1 MDLKNSFY
9 ILLIMEFNNEKTSI
23 EYFNDYTRDFV
34 RDVQSTFP
42 EYKDLLG
49 EYYSDILTEESQ
61 NTDKHVKRFMRKMRE
76 FKTQVSSKS
85 TDLYKEPVF
94 ILKNLDFKILFESED
109 LSVESRE
116 KMWEY
121 IQTLFVLGES
131 IINDSER
138 VKKLVK
144 NFKRL
149 RNTDDSVTDDSVTAA
164 GASAATEQTTETAE
178 AEEPDEEDEHILNML
193 KNLSERKTDKPLDEN
208 MFENGMIG
216 KLAQELSEELDI
228 EKMGLNISEEGNVD
242 SVFSNLL
249 SGDNPMKFMNLIQT
263 VGKKIQTKM
272 ESNGLDQEA
281 LVNEA
286 TSMMSNL
293 QGGNSMFDNILKQA
307 SAMAGPAAAAAA
319 AGNTDNRPSGSTG
332 NATRDRLRKKLEQR
346 KNNSGN

>member
-1 MDLKNSFY
+1 
-9 ILLIMEFNNEKTSI
+9 MEFNNEKTSI

-34 RDVQSTFP
+34 RDIQTTFP
-42 EYKDLLG
+42 EYKELLQD
-49 EYYSDILTEESQ
+49 YYQDILTDESQ

-76 FKTQVSSKS
+76 FKTEISSKS
-85 TDLYKEPVF
+85 PDLYKEPVF

-109 LSVESRE
+109 LSSESRE

-149 RNTDDSVTDDSVTAA
+149 RKPDESSQSENA
-164 GASAATEQTTETAE
+164 EE
-178 AEEPDEEDEHILNML
+178 AEEADEEDEHILNML
-193 KNLSERKTDKPLDEN
+193 KNLSERKSDKPLDEN

-263 VGKKIQTKM
+263 VGQKIQNKM

-293 QGGNSMFDNILKQA
+293 QGSNSLFDNLMKQA
-307 SAMAGPAAAAAA
+307 GNLSGMRNSAAA
-319 AGNTDNRPSGSTG
+319 AGAAANVAASNPQGASG
-332 NATRDRLRKKLEQR
+332 NATRDRLRKKLEAR
-346 KNNSGN
+346 KNQSK

>member
-1 MDLKNSFY
+1 
-9 ILLIMEFNNEKTSI
+9 MELNNDKTSI

-42 EYKDLLG
+42 EYAELLG
-49 EYYSDILTEESQ
+49 EYYDDILTDESQ
-61 NTDKHVKRFMRKMRE
+61 NTDKHVKRFMRKMKD
-76 FKTQVSSKS
+76 FKNEVASKS
-85 TDLYKEPVF
+85 PDLYKEPVF

-109 LSVESRE
+109 LSEESRE
-116 KMWEY
+116 KMWDY

-138 VKKLVK
+138 VKKLVR

-149 RNTDDSVTDDSVTAA
+149 RNPEEVAQSETSSEAV
-164 GASAATEQTTETAE
+164 TETAE
-178 AEEPDEEDEHILNML
+178 QEEPDDEDRQILEML
-193 KNLSERKTDKPLDEN
+193 KNLSERKPEKPLDEN

-242 SVFSNLL
+242 SIFSNLL

-272 ESNGLDQEA
+272 DENGLDQEA

-293 QGGNSMFDNILKQA
+293 QGNNSMFDNLMKQA
-307 SAMAGPAAAAAA
+307 
-319 AGNTDNRPSGSTG
+319 GNLGGMGMGAQNNSNTGS
-332 NATRDRLRKKLEQR
+332 NATRDRLKKKLDAR
-346 KNNSGN
+346 KNKNN

>member
-1 MDLKNSFY
+1 
-9 ILLIMEFNNEKTSI
+9 MELNNDKTSI

-34 RDVQSTFP
+34 RDIQETFP
-42 EYKDLLG
+42 EYRDLLG
-49 EYYSDILTEESQ
+49 EYYADILTEESQ

-76 FKTQVSSKS
+76 FKTEISTKS
-85 TDLYKEPVF
+85 PDLYKEPVF
-94 ILKNLDFKILFESED
+94 ILKNLDFKILFESEE
-109 LSVESRE
+109 LSNDNRE

-149 RNTDDSVTDDSVTAA
+149 RTSDEGSAEGAA
-164 GASAATEQTTETAE
+164 ESTEE
-178 AEEPDEEDEHILNML
+178 APDEEDEHILNML
-193 KNLSERKTDKPLDEN
+193 KNLSERKPDKPLDEN

-228 EKMGLNISEEGNVD
+228 EKMGLNISEDSNVD
-242 SVFSNLL
+242 SIFSNLL
-249 SGDNPMKFMNLIQT
+249 SGNNPMKFMNLIQT
-263 VGKKIQTKM
+263 VGQKIQTKM
-272 ESNGLDQEA
+272 DENGLDQEA

-293 QGGNSMFDNILKQA
+293 QGSNNLFDNLMKQA
-307 SAMAGPAAAAAA
+307 
-319 AGNTDNRPSGSTG
+319 GNLGGMPNPGQGQGQGQGQRQESTG
-332 NATRDRLRKKLEQR
+332 NATRDRLRRKLEER
-346 KNNSGN
+346 KNKEK

>member
-85 TDLYKEPVF
+85 ADLYKEPVF

-109 LSVESRE
+109 LSIESRE

-149 RNTDDSVTDDSVTAA
+149 RNTDDSVTADSVTASD
-164 GASAATEQTTETAE
+164 ASAATEQTTETEEAE
-178 AEEPDEEDEHILNML
+178 APDEEDEHILNML

-293 QGGNSMFDNILKQA
+293 QGNNSLFDNLMKQA
-307 SAMAGPAAAAAA
+307 GNLSGMGNPAAAAEAA
-319 AGNTDNRPSGSTG
+319 NKASQASSG
-332 NATRDRLRKKLEQR
+332 NATRDRLRRKLDAKKNAS
-346 KNNSGN
+346 K

>member
-1 MDLKNSFY
+1 
-9 ILLIMEFNNEKTSI
+9 MELNNDKTSI

-34 RDVQSTFP
+34 RDIQETFP
-42 EYKDLLG
+42 EYRDLLG
-49 EYYSDILTEESQ
+49 EYYADILTEESQ

-76 FKTQVSSKS
+76 FKTEISTKS
-85 TDLYKEPVF
+85 PDLYKEPVF
-94 ILKNLDFKILFESED
+94 ILKNLDFKILFESEE
-109 LSVESRE
+109 LSNDNRE

-149 RNTDDSVTDDSVTAA
+149 RTSDGGAA
-164 GASAATEQTTETAE
+164 EGAAESTEE
-178 AEEPDEEDEHILNML
+178 APDEEDEHILNML
-193 KNLSERKTDKPLDEN
+193 KNLSERKPDKPLDEN

-228 EKMGLNISEEGNVD
+228 EKMGLNISEDSNVD
-242 SVFSNLL
+242 SIFSNLL
-249 SGDNPMKFMNLIQT
+249 SGNNPMKFMNLIQT
-263 VGKKIQTKM
+263 VGQKIQTKM
-272 ESNGLDQEA
+272 DENGLDQEA

-293 QGGNSMFDNILKQA
+293 QGSNNLFDNLMKQA
-307 SAMAGPAAAAAA
+307 SNLGGMPNPGQ
-319 AGNTDNRPSGSTG
+319 GQGQGKGQRQESTG
-332 NATRDRLRKKLEQR
+332 NATRDRLRRKLEER
-346 KNNSGN
+346 KNKEK

>member
-34 RDVQSTFP
+34 RDIQTTFP
-42 EYKDLLG
+42 EYKELLQD
-49 EYYSDILTEESQ
+49 YYQDILTDESQ

-76 FKTQVSSKS
+76 FKTEISSKS
-85 TDLYKEPVF
+85 PDLYKEPVF

-109 LSVESRE
+109 LSSESRE

-149 RNTDDSVTDDSVTAA
+149 RKPDESSQSENA
-164 GASAATEQTTETAE
+164 EE
-178 AEEPDEEDEHILNML
+178 AEEADEEDEHILNML
-193 KNLSERKTDKPLDEN
+193 KNLSERKSDKPLDEN

-263 VGKKIQTKM
+263 VGQKIQNKM

-293 QGGNSMFDNILKQA
+293 QGSNSLFDNLMKQA
-307 SAMAGPAAAAAA
+307 GNLSGMRNSAAA
-319 AGNTDNRPSGSTG
+319 AGAAANVAASNPQGASG
-332 NATRDRLRKKLEQR
+332 NATRDRLRKKLEAR
-346 KNNSGN
+346 KNQSK

>member
-1 MDLKNSFY
+1 
-9 ILLIMEFNNEKTSI
+9 MELNNDKTSI

-34 RDVQSTFP
+34 RDIQETFP
-42 EYKDLLG
+42 EYRDLLG
-49 EYYSDILTEESQ
+49 EYYADILTEESQ

-76 FKTQVSSKS
+76 FKTEISTKS
-85 TDLYKEPVF
+85 PDLYKEPVF
-94 ILKNLDFKILFESED
+94 ILKNLDFKILFESEE
-109 LSVESRE
+109 LSNDNRE

-149 RNTDDSVTDDSVTAA
+149 RTSDEGSAEGAA
-164 GASAATEQTTETAE
+164 ESTEE
-178 AEEPDEEDEHILNML
+178 APDEEDEHILNML
-193 KNLSERKTDKPLDEN
+193 KNLSERKPDKPLDEN

-228 EKMGLNISEEGNVD
+228 EKMGLNISEDSNVD
-242 SVFSNLL
+242 SIFSNLL
-249 SGDNPMKFMNLIQT
+249 SGNNPMKFMNLIQT
-263 VGKKIQTKM
+263 VGQKIQTKM
-272 ESNGLDQEA
+272 DENGLDQEA

-293 QGGNSMFDNILKQA
+293 QGSNNLFDNLMKQA
-307 SAMAGPAAAAAA
+307 SNLGGMPNPGQ
-319 AGNTDNRPSGSTG
+319 GQGQGKGQRQESTG
-332 NATRDRLRKKLEQR
+332 NATRDRLRRKLEER
-346 KNNSGN
+346 KNKEK

>member
-9 ILLIMEFNNEKTSI
+9 ILLIMEFNSEKTSI

-34 RDVQSTFP
+34 RDIQSTFP
-42 EYKDLLG
+42 EYNDLLG

-76 FKTQVSSKS
+76 FKTQISSKS
-85 TDLYKEPVF
+85 PDLYKQPVF

-109 LSVESRE
+109 LSAESRE

-149 RNTDDSVTDDSVTAA
+149 RNTDDSST
-164 GASAATEQTTETAE
+164 ASADTEQTTET
-178 AEEPDEEDEHILNML
+178 PDEEDEHILNML

-228 EKMGLNISEEGNVD
+228 EKMGLNISEDGNVD

-272 ESNGLDQEA
+272 EDNGLDQEA

-293 QGGNSMFDNILKQA
+293 QGNNSLFDNLMKQA
-307 SAMAGPAAAAAA
+307 GNLSGMGNPAAAAAA
-319 AGNTDNRPSGSTG
+319 ANRAYQASSG
-332 NATRDRLRKKLEQR
+332 NATRDRLRRKLDAKKNAS
-346 KNNSGN
+346 K

>member
-1 MDLKNSFY
+1 
-9 ILLIMEFNNEKTSI
+9 MELNNDKTSI

-34 RDVQSTFP
+34 RDVQTTFP

-49 EYYSDILTEESQ
+49 EYYEDILTEESN
-61 NTDKHVKRFMRKMRE
+61 NTDKHVKRFMRKMKD
-76 FKTQVSSKS
+76 FKNEVASKS
-85 TDLYKEPVF
+85 PDLYKEPVF

-109 LSVESRE
+109 LSEESRE
-116 KMWEY
+116 KMWDY

-138 VKKLVK
+138 VKKLVR

-149 RNTDDSVTDDSVTAA
+149 RNPEEVAQSETSSEAV
-164 GASAATEQTTETAE
+164 TETAE
-178 AEEPDEEDEHILNML
+178 EEEPDDEDRQILEML
-193 KNLSERKTDKPLDEN
+193 KNLSERKPEKPLDEN

-242 SVFSNLL
+242 SIFSNLL

-272 ESNGLDQEA
+272 DENGLDQEA

-293 QGGNSMFDNILKQA
+293 QGNNSLFDNLMKQA
-307 SAMAGPAAAAAA
+307 GNLGGMGMGAQNNSTAGSNP
-319 AGNTDNRPSGSTG
+319 
-332 NATRDRLRKKLEQR
+332 TRDRLKKKLDAR
-346 KNNSGN
+346 KNKNN

>member
-1 MDLKNSFY
+1 
-9 ILLIMEFNNEKTSI
+9 MELNNDKTSI

-42 EYKDLLG
+42 EYAELLG
-49 EYYSDILTEESQ
+49 EYYDDILTDESQ
-61 NTDKHVKRFMRKMRE
+61 NTDKHVKRFMRKMKD
-76 FKTQVSSKS
+76 FKNEVASKS
-85 TDLYKEPVF
+85 PDLYKEPVF

-109 LSVESRE
+109 LSEESRE
-116 KMWEY
+116 KMWDY

-138 VKKLVK
+138 VKKLVR

-149 RNTDDSVTDDSVTAA
+149 RNPEEVTQSDTSSEAV
-164 GASAATEQTTETAE
+164 TETAE
-178 AEEPDEEDEHILNML
+178 EEEPDDEDRQILEML
-193 KNLSERKTDKPLDEN
+193 KNLSERKPEKPLDEN

-242 SVFSNLL
+242 SIFSNLL

-272 ESNGLDQEA
+272 DQNGLDQEA

-293 QGGNSMFDNILKQA
+293 QGNNSMFDNLMKQA
-307 SAMAGPAAAAAA
+307 
-319 AGNTDNRPSGSTG
+319 GNLGGMGMGAQNNSNTGS
-332 NATRDRLRKKLEQR
+332 NATRDRLKKKLDAR
-346 KNNSGN
+346 KNKNN

>member
-9 ILLIMEFNNEKTSI
+9 ILLIMEFNSEKTSI

-34 RDVQSTFP
+34 RDIQSTFP
-42 EYKDLLG
+42 EYNDLLG

-76 FKTQVSSKS
+76 FKTQISSKS
-85 TDLYKEPVF
+85 PDLYKQPVF

-109 LSVESRE
+109 LSAESRE

-149 RNTDDSVTDDSVTAA
+149 RNTDDSST
-164 GASAATEQTTETAE
+164 ASADTEQTTET
-178 AEEPDEEDEHILNML
+178 PDEEDEHILNML

-228 EKMGLNISEEGNVD
+228 EKMGLNISEDGNVD

-272 ESNGLDQEA
+272 EDNGLDQEA

-293 QGGNSMFDNILKQA
+293 QGNNSLFDNLMKQA
-307 SAMAGPAAAAAA
+307 GNLSGMGNPAAAAAA
-319 AGNTDNRPSGSTG
+319 ANRASQASSG
-332 NATRDRLRKKLEQR
+332 NATRDRLRRKLDAKKNAS
-346 KNNSGN
+346 K

>member
-9 ILLIMEFNNEKTSI
+9 ILLIMEFNSEKTSI

-34 RDVQSTFP
+34 RDIQSTFP

-76 FKTQVSSKS
+76 FKTQISSKS
-85 TDLYKEPVF
+85 PDLYKEPVF

-109 LSVESRE
+109 LSTESRE

-149 RNTDDSVTDDSVTAA
+149 RNTDDSATDAA
-164 GASAATEQTTETAE
+164 ASDNTEATPDKSDEEQ
-178 AEEPDEEDEHILNML
+178 PDEEDEHILNML
-193 KNLSERKTDKPLDEN
+193 RNLSERKTDKPLDEN

-272 ESNGLDQEA
+272 EDNGLDQEA

-293 QGGNSMFDNILKQA
+293 QGNNSLFDNLMKQA
-307 SAMAGPAAAAAA
+307 GNLSGMGNPAATAAAA
-319 AGNTDNRPSGSTG
+319 NRSSQASSG
-332 NATRDRLRKKLEQR
+332 NATRDRLRRKLDAKKNAS
-346 KNNSGN
+346 K

>member
-1 MDLKNSFY
+1 
-9 ILLIMEFNNEKTSI
+9 MEFNSEKTSI

-42 EYKDLLG
+42 EYTDLLG

-76 FKTQVSSKS
+76 FKTQISSKS
-85 TDLYKEPVF
+85 PDLYKEPVF

-109 LSVESRE
+109 LSTESRE

-149 RNTDDSVTDDSVTAA
+149 RNTYDTAA
-164 GASAATEQTTETAE
+164 LDTKEATPEKSDEEQ
-178 AEEPDEEDEHILNML
+178 PDEEDEHILNML

-272 ESNGLDQEA
+272 EDNGLDQEA

-293 QGGNSMFDNILKQA
+293 QGNNSLFDNLMKQA
-307 SAMAGPAAAAAA
+307 GNLSGMGNPAATAAAA
-319 AGNTDNRPSGSTG
+319 NRASQASSG
-332 NATRDRLRKKLEQR
+332 NATRDRLRRKLDAKKNAS
-346 KNNSGN
+346 K

>member
-1 MDLKNSFY
+1 
-9 ILLIMEFNNEKTSI
+9 MELNNDKTSI

-34 RDVQSTFP
+34 RDIQETFP
-42 EYKDLLG
+42 EYRDLLG
-49 EYYSDILTEESQ
+49 EYYADILTEESQ

-76 FKTQVSSKS
+76 FKTEISTKS
-85 TDLYKEPVF
+85 PDLYKEPVF
-94 ILKNLDFKILFESED
+94 ILKNLDFKILFESEE
-109 LSVESRE
+109 LSNDNRE

-149 RNTDDSVTDDSVTAA
+149 RTPDEGTNEGPAES
-164 GASAATEQTTETAE
+164 TEE
-178 AEEPDEEDEHILNML
+178 APDEEDEHILNML
-193 KNLSERKTDKPLDEN
+193 KNLSERKPDKPLDEN

-228 EKMGLNISEEGNVD
+228 EKMGLNISEDSNVD
-242 SVFSNLL
+242 SIFSNLL
-249 SGDNPMKFMNLIQT
+249 SGNNPMKFMNLIQT
-263 VGKKIQTKM
+263 VGQKIQTKM
-272 ESNGLDQEA
+272 DENGLDQEA

-293 QGGNSMFDNILKQA
+293 QGSNNLFDNLMKQA
-307 SAMAGPAAAAAA
+307 
-319 AGNTDNRPSGSTG
+319 GNLGGMPNPGQGQGKGQRQESTG
-332 NATRDRLRKKLEQR
+332 NATRDRLRRKLEER
-346 KNNSGN
+346 KNKEK

>member
-1 MDLKNSFY
+1 
-9 ILLIMEFNNEKTSI
+9 MELNNDKTSI

-34 RDVQSTFP
+34 RDIQETFP
-42 EYKDLLG
+42 EYRDLLG
-49 EYYSDILTEESQ
+49 EYYTDILTEESQ

-76 FKTQVSSKS
+76 FKTEISTKSS
-85 TDLYKEPVF
+85 DLYKEPIF
-94 ILKNLDFKILFESED
+94 ILKNLDFKILFESEE
-109 LSVESRE
+109 LSNDNRE

-149 RNTDDSVTDDSVTAA
+149 RTPDE
-164 GASAATEQTTETAE
+164 GTTEGAAE
-178 AEEPDEEDEHILNML
+178 GPAESTEEAPDEEDEHILNML
-193 KNLSERKTDKPLDEN
+193 KNLSERKPDKPLDEN

-228 EKMGLNISEEGNVD
+228 EKMGLNISEDSNVD
-242 SVFSNLL
+242 SIFSNLL
-249 SGDNPMKFMNLIQT
+249 SGNNPMKFMNLIQT
-263 VGKKIQTKM
+263 VGQKIQTKM
-272 ESNGLDQEA
+272 DENGLDQEA

-293 QGGNSMFDNILKQA
+293 QGSNNLFDNLMKQA
-307 SAMAGPAAAAAA
+307 
-319 AGNTDNRPSGSTG
+319 GNLGGMPNPGQGQGQGQGQSQESTG
-332 NATRDRLRKKLEQR
+332 NATRDRLRRKLEER
-346 KNNSGN
+346 NNKEK

>member
-1 MDLKNSFY
+1 
-9 ILLIMEFNNEKTSI
+9 MELNNDKTSI

-34 RDVQSTFP
+34 RDVQVTFP
-42 EYKDLLG
+42 EYSDLLG

-76 FKTQVSSKS
+76 FKTEISTKS
-85 TDLYKEPVF
+85 ADLYKEPVF
-94 ILKNLDFKILFESED
+94 ILKNLDFKILFESEE
-109 LSVESRE
+109 LSNDNRE
-116 KMWEY
+116 KLWEY

-149 RNTDDSVTDDSVTAA
+149 RTSDEDAA
-164 GASAATEQTTETAE
+164 EGADEGGAEDAAESTEE
-178 AEEPDEEDEHILNML
+178 APDEEDEHILNML
-193 KNLSERKTDKPLDEN
+193 KNLSERKPDKPLDEN

-228 EKMGLNISEEGNVD
+228 EKMGLNISEDSNVD
-242 SVFSNLL
+242 SIFSNLL
-249 SGDNPMKFMNLIQT
+249 SGNNPMKFMNLIQT
-263 VGKKIQTKM
+263 VGQKIQTKM
-272 ESNGLDQEA
+272 DENGLDQEA

-293 QGGNSMFDNILKQA
+293 QGSNNLFDNLMKQA
-307 SAMAGPAAAAAA
+307 
-319 AGNTDNRPSGSTG
+319 GNLGGQDQGQGNNQESTG
-332 NATRDRLRKKLEQR
+332 NATRDRLRRKLEER
-346 KNNSGN
+346 KNKEK

>member
-9 ILLIMEFNNEKTSI
+9 ILLIMEFNSEKTSI

-34 RDVQSTFP
+34 RDIQSTFP

-76 FKTQVSSKS
+76 FKTQISSKS
-85 TDLYKEPVF
+85 PDLYKEPVF

-109 LSVESRE
+109 LSAESRE

-149 RNTDDSVTDDSVTAA
+149 RNTDDSAA
-164 GASAATEQTTETAE
+164 SEETEQAAETTE
-178 AEEPDEEDEHILNML
+178 EEQPDEEDEHILNML

-228 EKMGLNISEEGNVD
+228 EKMGLNISEDGNVD

-272 ESNGLDQEA
+272 EDNGLDQEA

-293 QGGNSMFDNILKQA
+293 QGNNSLFDNLMKQA
-307 SAMAGPAAAAAA
+307 GNLSGMGNPAAAAAA
-319 AGNTDNRPSGSTG
+319 ANRASQASSG
-332 NATRDRLRKKLEQR
+332 NATRDRLRRKLDAKKNAS
-346 KNNSGN
+346 K

>member
-1 MDLKNSFY
+1 
-9 ILLIMEFNNEKTSI
+9 MELNNDKTSI

-42 EYKDLLG
+42 EYAELLG
-49 EYYSDILTEESQ
+49 EYYEDILTDESQ
-61 NTDKHVKRFMRKMRE
+61 NTDKHVKRFMRKMKD
-76 FKTQVSSKS
+76 FKNEVASKS
-85 TDLYKEPVF
+85 PDLYKEPVF

-109 LSVESRE
+109 LSEESRE
-116 KMWEY
+116 KMWDY

-138 VKKLVK
+138 VKKLVR

-149 RNTDDSVTDDSVTAA
+149 RNPEEVTQSDTSSEAV
-164 GASAATEQTTETAE
+164 TETAE
-178 AEEPDEEDEHILNML
+178 EEEPDDEDRQILEML
-193 KNLSERKTDKPLDEN
+193 KNLSERKPEKPLDEN

-242 SVFSNLL
+242 SIFSNLL

-272 ESNGLDQEA
+272 DQNGLDQEA

-293 QGGNSMFDNILKQA
+293 QGNNSMFDNLMKQA
-307 SAMAGPAAAAAA
+307 
-319 AGNTDNRPSGSTG
+319 GNLGGMGMGAQNNSNTGS
-332 NATRDRLRKKLEQR
+332 NATRDRLKKKLDAR
-346 KNNSGN
+346 KNKNN

>member
-9 ILLIMEFNNEKTSI
+9 ILLIMEFNSEKTSI

-34 RDVQSTFP
+34 RDIQSTFP

-76 FKTQVSSKS
+76 FKTQISSKS
-85 TDLYKEPVF
+85 ADLYKEPVF

-109 LSVESRE
+109 LSAESRE

-149 RNTDDSVTDDSVTAA
+149 RNTDDSA
-164 GASAATEQTTETAE
+164 ASAADEPAADAPEEEQ
-178 AEEPDEEDEHILNML
+178 PDEEDEHILNML

-228 EKMGLNISEEGNVD
+228 EKMGLNISEDGNVD

-272 ESNGLDQEA
+272 EDNGLDQEA

-293 QGGNSMFDNILKQA
+293 QGNNSLFDNLMKQA
-307 SAMAGPAAAAAA
+307 GNLSGMGNPAAAAAA
-319 AGNTDNRPSGSTG
+319 ANKASQASSGNT
-332 NATRDRLRKKLEQR
+332 TRDRLRRKLDAKKNAS
-346 KNNSGN
+346 K

>member
-9 ILLIMEFNNEKTSI
+9 ILLIMEFNSEKTSI

-76 FKTQVSSKS
+76 FKTHVSSKS
-85 TDLYKEPVF
+85 ADLYKEPVF

-109 LSVESRE
+109 LSIESRE

-149 RNTDDSVTDDSVTAA
+149 RNTADSVT
-164 GASAATEQTTETAE
+164 ATEQTTETAE
-178 AEEPDEEDEHILNML
+178 AEAEAPDEEDEHILNML

-293 QGGNSMFDNILKQA
+293 QGNNSLFDNLMKQA
-307 SAMAGPAAAAAA
+307 GNLSGMGNPAAAAEAA
-319 AGNTDNRPSGSTG
+319 NKASQASSG
-332 NATRDRLRKKLEQR
+332 NATRDRLRRKLDAKKNAS
-346 KNNSGN
+346 K

>member
-9 ILLIMEFNNEKTSI
+9 ILLIMEFNSEKTSI

-85 TDLYKEPVF
+85 ADLYKEPVF

-109 LSVESRE
+109 LSIESRE

-149 RNTDDSVTDDSVTAA
+149 RNTADSVT
-164 GASAATEQTTETAE
+164 ATEQTTETAE
-178 AEEPDEEDEHILNML
+178 AEAEAPDEEDEHILNML

-293 QGGNSMFDNILKQA
+293 QGNNSLFDNLMKQA
-307 SAMAGPAAAAAA
+307 GNLSGMGNPAAAAEAA
-319 AGNTDNRPSGSTG
+319 NKASQASSG
-332 NATRDRLRKKLEQR
+332 NATRDRLRRKLDAKKNAS
-346 KNNSGN
+346 K

>member
-9 ILLIMEFNNEKTSI
+9 ILLIMEFNSEKTSI

-34 RDVQSTFP
+34 RDIQSTFP

-76 FKTQVSSKS
+76 FKTQISSKS
-85 TDLYKEPVF
+85 PDLYKEPVF

-109 LSVESRE
+109 LSAESRE

-149 RNTDDSVTDDSVTAA
+149 RNTDDSAA
-164 GASAATEQTTETAE
+164 SEETEQA
-178 AEEPDEEDEHILNML
+178 AEEEQPDEEDEHILNML
-193 KNLSERKTDKPLDEN
+193 KNLSERKTDKPLDE
-208 MFENGMIG
+208 
-216 KLAQELSEELDI
+216 
-228 EKMGLNISEEGNVD
+228 KMGLNISEDGNVD

-272 ESNGLDQEA
+272 EDNGLDQEA

-293 QGGNSMFDNILKQA
+293 QGSNSLFDNLMKQA
-307 SAMAGPAAAAAA
+307 GNLSGMGNPAAAAAA
-319 AGNTDNRPSGSTG
+319 ANRASQASSG
-332 NATRDRLRKKLEQR
+332 NATRDRLRRKLDAKKNAS
-346 KNNSGN
+346 K

>member
-34 RDVQSTFP
+34 RDIQTTFP
-42 EYKDLLG
+42 EYKELLQD
-49 EYYSDILTEESQ
+49 YYQDILTDESQ

-76 FKTQVSSKS
+76 FKTEISSKS
-85 TDLYKEPVF
+85 PDLYKEPVF

-109 LSVESRE
+109 LSSESRE

-149 RNTDDSVTDDSVTAA
+149 RKPDESENA
-164 GASAATEQTTETAE
+164 EE
-178 AEEPDEEDEHILNML
+178 AEEAEEADEEDEHILNML
-193 KNLSERKTDKPLDEN
+193 KNLSERKSDKPLDEN

-263 VGKKIQTKM
+263 VGQKIQNKM

-293 QGGNSMFDNILKQA
+293 QGSNSLFDNLMKQA
-307 SAMAGPAAAAAA
+307 GNLSGMRNSAAA
-319 AGNTDNRPSGSTG
+319 AGAAANVAASNPQGASG
-332 NATRDRLRKKLEQR
+332 NATRDRLRRKLEAR
-346 KNNSGN
+346 KNQGK

>member
-1 MDLKNSFY
+1 
-9 ILLIMEFNNEKTSI
+9 MELNNDKTSI

-34 RDVQSTFP
+34 RDVQETFP
-42 EYKDLLG
+42 EYRDLLG

-76 FKTQVSSKS
+76 FKTEISTKS
-85 TDLYKEPVF
+85 ADLYKEPVF
-94 ILKNLDFKILFESED
+94 ILKNLDFKILFESEE
-109 LSVESRE
+109 LSKDNRE

-149 RNTDDSVTDDSVTAA
+149 RTSDE
-164 GASAATEQTTETAE
+164 GATEGAAEGAAESTEE
-178 AEEPDEEDEHILNML
+178 APDEEDEHILNML
-193 KNLSERKTDKPLDEN
+193 KNLSERKPDKPLDEN

-228 EKMGLNISEEGNVD
+228 EKMGLNISEDSNVD
-242 SVFSNLL
+242 SIFSNLL
-249 SGDNPMKFMNLIQT
+249 SGNNPMKFMNLIQT
-263 VGKKIQTKM
+263 VGQKIQTKM
-272 ESNGLDQEA
+272 DENGLDQEA

-293 QGGNSMFDNILKQA
+293 QGSNNLFDNLMKQA
-307 SAMAGPAAAAAA
+307 GNLGGMANPGQGQGQAQ
-319 AGNTDNRPSGSTG
+319 GNNQESTG
-332 NATRDRLRKKLEQR
+332 NATRDRLRRKLEER
-346 KNNSGN
+346 KNKEK

>member
-1 MDLKNSFY
+1 MD
-9 ILLIMEFNNEKTSI
+9 FNKEKTSI

-34 RDVQSTFP
+34 RDIQVTFP
-42 EYKDLLG
+42 EYKELLG
-49 EYYSDILTEESQ
+49 DYYQDILVEESQ

-76 FKTQVSSKS
+76 FKTEISTKS
-85 TDLYKEPVF
+85 ADLYKEPIF
-94 ILKNLDFKILFESED
+94 ILKNLDFKILFESTE
-109 LSVESRE
+109 LSDDNRE
-116 KMWEY
+116 KMWDY

-149 RNTDDSVTDDSVTAA
+149 RNQDVTGNSESTEVADTNADSTNEATRE
-164 GASAATEQTTETAE
+164 ATEEVA
-178 AEEPDEEDEHILNML
+178 DEEDEHILNML
-193 KNLSERKTDKPLDEN
+193 KNLSERKTSKPLDEN

-228 EKMGLNISEEGNVD
+228 EKMGLNISEDGNVD

-263 VGKKIQTKM
+263 VGQKIQTKM
-272 ESNGLDQEA
+272 ETNGLDQDA

-293 QGGNSMFDNILKQA
+293 QGSNSLFDNLMKQA
-307 SAMAGPAAAAAA
+307 
-319 AGNTDNRPSGSTG
+319 GNLGGAHSNGQGKQQSSG
-332 NATRDRLRKKLEQR
+332 NATRDRLRKKLEEKKAQR
-346 KNNSGN
+346 GNK